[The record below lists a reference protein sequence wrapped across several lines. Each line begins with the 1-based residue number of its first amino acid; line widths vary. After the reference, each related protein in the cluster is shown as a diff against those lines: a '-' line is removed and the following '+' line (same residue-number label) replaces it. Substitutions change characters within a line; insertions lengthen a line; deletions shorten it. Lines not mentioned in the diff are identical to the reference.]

1 MPDTTAVS
9 IKNVSKQ
16 FDNIEVLRDINL
28 TVEKGSVVSIL
39 GSSGSGKSTLLR
51 CMNWLEQPDRGE
63 IHIGGQRLG
72 IDEQNGKAMS
82 HRQLSK
88 IRERVG
94 MVFQSFNLW
103 PHLTVQQNVSEALLH
118 VKGMKRDEA
127 SAIAI
132 QQLEKVGMAHKADA
146 WPITLSGGQKQR
158 VAIARSLAM
167 SPEVILFDEPTSAL
181 DPELVNEVLGV
192 MKALAAEGY
201 TMVVVTHEMD
211 FARQVSDEVVF
222 LEKGLL
228 IEKAPPEKFF
238 TNPDSERVRQFLQS
252 RRKRTEL
259 PAVCR
264 AVNNSCHKSLNIKN
278 TAQCVHNIKP

>member
-1 MPDTTAVS
+1 MPEQSAVS
-9 IKNVSKQ
+9 VKNLSKQ
-16 FDNIEVLRDINL
+16 FDNVEVLRDINL
-28 TVEKGSVVSIL
+28 TVEKDTVVSIL

-63 IHIGGQRLG
+63 VRISGQRLG
-72 IDEQNGKAMS
+72 IDDASGKAMS
-82 HRQLSK
+82 HKALSK

-103 PHLTVQQNVSEALLH
+103 PHLTVLQNVTEALIH
-118 VKGMKRDEA
+118 VKGMKRDAADE
-127 SAIAI
+127 IGRR
-132 QQLEKVGMAHKADA
+132 QLDKVGMSHKTDVY
-146 WPITLSGGQKQR
+146 PITLSGGQKQR

-192 MKALAAEGY
+192 MKNLAAEGY

-222 LEKGLL
+222 LEKGVL
-228 IEKAPPEKFF
+228 IEKASPEKFF
-238 TNPDSERVRQFLQS
+238 TNPDSDRVRKFLQS
-252 RRKRTEL
+252 SR
-259 PAVCR
+259 
-264 AVNNSCHKSLNIKN
+264 
-278 TAQCVHNIKP
+278 

>member
-118 VKGMKRDEA
+118 AMKR
-127 SAIAI
+127 
-132 QQLEKVGMAHKADA
+132 
-146 WPITLSGGQKQR
+146 
-158 VAIARSLAM
+158 
-167 SPEVILFDEPTSAL
+167 
-181 DPELVNEVLGV
+181 
-192 MKALAAEGY
+192 
-201 TMVVVTHEMD
+201 
-211 FARQVSDEVVF
+211 
-222 LEKGLL
+222 
-228 IEKAPPEKFF
+228 
-238 TNPDSERVRQFLQS
+238 LQS
-252 RRKRTEL
+252 PYSSWKRSGWRTRPTPGRLPSPAGRSSGWPLPVRWRCRRK
-259 PAVCR
+259 
-264 AVNNSCHKSLNIKN
+264 
-278 TAQCVHNIKP
+278 

>member
-1 MPDTTAVS
+1 MPDATAVS
-9 IKNVSKQ
+9 IKNLSKQ

-28 TVEKGSVVSIL
+28 TVEKGAVVSIL

-63 IHIGGQRLG
+63 IRISGQRIG
-72 IDEQNGKAMS
+72 IDEQTGKAMS
-82 HRQLSK
+82 HRDLAK

-103 PHLTVQQNVSEALLH
+103 PHLTVAQNVSEALIR
-118 VKGMKRDEA
+118 VKGMKRELA
-127 SAIAI
+127 MEIARA
-132 QQLEKVGMAHKADA
+132 QLEKVGMAHKAGVY
-146 WPITLSGGQKQR
+146 PITLSGGQKQR
-158 VAIARSLAM
+158 VAIARALAM
-167 SPEVILFDEPTSAL
+167 SPEVMLFDEPTSAL

-201 TMVVVTHEMD
+201 TMVVVTHEME
-211 FARQVSDEVVF
+211 FARQVSSEVVF

-238 TNPDSERVRQFLQS
+238 TNPDSERVRKFLQGS
-252 RRKRTEL
+252 R
-259 PAVCR
+259 
-264 AVNNSCHKSLNIKN
+264 
-278 TAQCVHNIKP
+278 

>member
-1 MPDTTAVS
+1 MHETTAVS
-9 IKNVSKQ
+9 VKNVSKQ

-28 TVEKGSVVSIL
+28 TVEKGTVVSIL

-63 IHIGGQRLG
+63 VRIGGQLLG
-72 IDEQNGKAMS
+72 INEESGRAMS

-88 IRERVG
+88 IRERIG
-94 MVFQSFNLW
+94 MVFQGFNLW
-103 PHLTVQQNVSEALLH
+103 PHLTVKQNVTEALIH
-118 VKGMKRDEA
+118 VKGIKRDAANEMA
-127 SAIAI
+127 LR
-132 QQLEKVGMAHKADA
+132 QLEKVGMEHKADTY
-146 WPITLSGGQKQR
+146 PMTLSGGQKQR

-192 MKALAAEGY
+192 MKALAVEGY

-211 FARQVSDEVVF
+211 FARQVSNEVVF

-228 IEKAPPEKFF
+228 IEKSPPTKFF
-238 TNPDSERVRQFLQS
+238 TNPDSDRVRQFLQS
-252 RRKRTEL
+252 IR
-259 PAVCR
+259 
-264 AVNNSCHKSLNIKN
+264 
-278 TAQCVHNIKP
+278 